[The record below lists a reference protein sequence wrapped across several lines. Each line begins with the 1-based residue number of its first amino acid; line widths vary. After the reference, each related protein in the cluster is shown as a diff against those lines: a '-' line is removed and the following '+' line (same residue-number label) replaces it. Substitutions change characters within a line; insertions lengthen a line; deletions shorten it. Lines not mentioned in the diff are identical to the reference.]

1 MGNKGSRLPE
11 AKVTHKVTF
20 DINIGNEPIGSI
32 TIGLFGKIVPKTVKN
47 FYELSE
53 NKYKGSI
60 FHRVIKDFMIQGMHI
75 CSNYLQGPISY
86 LCISLMVNLN
96 QGINRVSLISRIFP

>member
-60 FHRVIKDFMIQGMHI
+60 FHRVIKDFMIQGMMH
-75 CSNYLQGPISY
+75 SSYYLKGPISY
-86 LCISLMVNLN
+86 VFVCW
-96 QGINRVSLISRIFP
+96 

>member
-75 CSNYLQGPISY
+75 SSNSLKGPISY
-86 LCISLMVNLN
+86 LCRYFFDGKSQSRHKQSV
-96 QGINRVSLISRIFP
+96 IN

>member
-60 FHRVIKDFMIQGMHI
+60 FHRVIKDFMIQGTYYAY
-75 CSNYLQGPISY
+75 SNYLKGPISY
-86 LCISLMVNLN
+86 VHIYFDGRSPSRHKQSVNN
-96 QGINRVSLISRIFP
+96 

>member
-75 CSNYLQGPISY
+75 SSNSLKGPISY

>member
-1 MGNKGSRLPE
+1 M
-11 AKVTHKVTF
+11 TF
-20 DINIGNEPIGSI
+20 DITIGNEPIGSI

-60 FHRVIKDFMIQGMHI
+60 FHRVIKDFMIQGMH
-75 CSNYLQGPISY
+75 NYSKGPISY
-86 LCISLMVNLN
+86 FFDGRSL
-96 QGINRVSLISRIFP
+96 SRH